1 MTCLDQSEP
10 GCVLQQNHTS
20 RWVFELWAQRQ
31 TGSSESRGPSVLRKR
46 LTLGGRLRTPGT
58 GSLPWL
64 CRRWCHH
71 RVYRVPR
78 RVRPRGLYLS
88 AVTFPQQGVLTAS
101 FYPEDPAALRA
112 SDSLTSRS
120 LARAEQVQEQLSG
133 LRAVYPHCPSLRLP
147 GENCP
152 KSLFCNSD
160 NLFGKVALCLI
171 LSL

>member
-120 LARAEQVQEQLSG
+120 LARAEQVRSSSRVSG
-133 LRAVYPHCPSLRLP
+133 LCIPTVLHCVSLERTAPSPCFVILITYL
-147 GENCP
+147 E
-152 KSLFCNSD
+152 KW
-160 NLFGKVALCLI
+160 LCV
-171 LSL
+171 